1 MENKVPCPKTSLLH
15 SYPWLLLWYSWQSYV
30 KLIIA
35 GEERLSGGCLG
46 AHRVQSRGSSCL
58 KNHYDG
64 ASSLQKRPPAL
75 FTFVCRPRKL
85 RRLILKLYS
94 SANSWS
100 FLNLQYGWQN
110 RTTCFHWPRWG
121 MVQLSHP
128 HNPCCT
134 YHKPATSKYIST
146 KTKKVKHWNLKHVH
160 IQHDIYIIVDRDL
173 INVIFLNKFNL
184 WIKALWENTFTL
196 IINATALSAK
206 FFINTYFTFRK
217 YWWHGKC

>member
-1 MENKVPCPKTSLLH
+1 MEKKVPCPKTSSLH

-75 FTFVCRPRKL
+75 FTFVCRPHRL

-94 SANSWS
+94 SE
-100 FLNLQYGWQN
+100 
-110 RTTCFHWPRWG
+110 C
-121 MVQLSHP
+121 
-128 HNPCCT
+128 
-134 YHKPATSKYIST
+134 HKPATSKYIST
-146 KTKKVKHWNLKHVH
+146 KTKKVKHWNLKHVL